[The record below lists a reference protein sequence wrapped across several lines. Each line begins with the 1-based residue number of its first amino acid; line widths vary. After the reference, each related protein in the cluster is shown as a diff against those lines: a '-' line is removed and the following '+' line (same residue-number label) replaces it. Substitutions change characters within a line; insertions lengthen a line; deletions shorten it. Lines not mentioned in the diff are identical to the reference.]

1 MRMIELWQTGMMNY
15 TDIGL
20 EKPVKFTEEFLQ
32 TIANDTENVDVTDE
46 HSNNIIGSISQLKCE
61 DGVLYGET
69 SSELDL
75 TGKGLSPV
83 FNCDFVD
90 KGSYYEPIN
99 YKVTSVGLTTK
110 PRNKILYNSIET
122 SFVTNG
128 KGDEKVSDELR
139 AMLDKKEETI
149 AEQREEIGILKKQM
163 EELRS
168 SNEDSKNLQ
177 KELQKAMKD
186 LDEIKAKA
194 ETYKIDADKLHEQ
207 EANRKAELIKEIVGE
222 DEKGMEMFQKHSVE
236 ELEYMKDTK
245 IITEPNK
252 GINGD
257 SVDTLT
263 DGDGDDNPNGEV
275 DEYSAEYFEKWEKE
289 NTHW

>member
-1 MRMIELWQTGMMNY
+1 MRMIELWHTGMMYY

-46 HSNNIIGSISQLKCE
+46 HSNDIIGSISQLKCE

-168 SNEDSKNLQ
+168 RWKNFVQ
-177 KELQKAMKD
+177 VMKI
-186 LDEIKAKA
+186 L
-194 ETYKIDADKLHEQ
+194 KIC
-207 EANRKAELIKEIVGE
+207 RKNCRK
-222 DEKGMEMFQKHSVE
+222 Q
-236 ELEYMKDTK
+236 
-245 IITEPNK
+245 
-252 GINGD
+252 
-257 SVDTLT
+257 
-263 DGDGDDNPNGEV
+263 
-275 DEYSAEYFEKWEKE
+275 
-289 NTHW
+289 

>member
-1 MRMIELWQTGMMNY
+1 
-15 TDIGL
+15 
-20 EKPVKFTEEFLQ
+20 
-32 TIANDTENVDVTDE
+32 
-46 HSNNIIGSISQLKCE
+46 
-61 DGVLYGET
+61 
-69 SSELDL
+69 
-75 TGKGLSPV
+75 
-83 FNCDFVD
+83 
-90 KGSYYEPIN
+90 
-99 YKVTSVGLTTK
+99 
-110 PRNKILYNSIET
+110 
-122 SFVTNG
+122 
-128 KGDEKVSDELR
+128 
-139 AMLDKKEETI
+139 
-149 AEQREEIGILKKQM
+149 
-163 EELRS
+163 
-168 SNEDSKNLQ
+168 
-177 KELQKAMKD
+177 MKD